1 MPQLYF
7 ASPLF
12 TEMELAFNQ
21 SLAQFIHESLPEL
34 TVYLPQEQ
42 VAINDK
48 TAYADAKMIAQ
59 YDTDQLLKSDLVLAV
74 LDGQVIDPGV
84 ASEIGVAYQAKIPII
99 GLYTDSRQQGGD
111 HPQKIEALQE
121 IGESQ
126 FAYVNL
132 YTIGLIKLNG
142 CLVNQ
147 SKDVPAAIRRQLNQL

>member
-12 TEMELAFNQ
+12 TEMEVAFNQ
-21 SLAQFIHESLPEL
+21 NLAQLIRQQLSEL

-42 VAINDK
+42 ADINDK
-48 TAYADAKMIAQ
+48 TAYADSKMIAQ
-59 YDTDQLLKSDLVLAV
+59 YDTDQLLKSDIVLAV

-84 ASEIGVAYQAKIPII
+84 ASEIGIAYQAKIPIV

-111 HPQKIEALQE
+111 HPDKLKALQE

-126 FAYVNL
+126 FPYLNL
-132 YTIGLIKLNG
+132 YTVGLIKLNG

-147 SKDVPAAIRRQLNQL
+147 SQEVIPALRQQLNHL